1 LTVAPVFREWL
12 QRTLPDR
19 VQRIEGRIRSARAGK
34 LNDSNFGTRM
44 RGTGEMATQITEIF
58 DLFAKKYG
66 LDGELPPHDL
76 TRFRPP
82 KPRSGQLLL
91 F

>member
-1 LTVAPVFREWL
+1 
-12 QRTLPDR
+12 
-19 VQRIEGRIRSARAGK
+19 
-34 LNDSNFGTRM
+34 M
-44 RGTGEMATQITEIF
+44 RGTGEMATQIAEMF

-82 KPRSGQLLL
+82 KARSGQLLL
-91 F
+91 Y